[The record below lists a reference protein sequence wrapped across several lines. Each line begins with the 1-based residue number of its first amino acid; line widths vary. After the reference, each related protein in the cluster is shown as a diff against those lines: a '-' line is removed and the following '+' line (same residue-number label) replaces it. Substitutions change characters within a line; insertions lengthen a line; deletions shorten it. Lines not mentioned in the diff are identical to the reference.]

1 MSRDQERSV
10 QRRIGTKPRDND
22 LSKVEFETS
31 KGVDVTPTFD
41 AMGLR
46 DDLLRGIYAYGMN
59 MLLYLIVLGN
69 GIADEY
75 IMVLRTVQVK
85 EYTFIPLSSV

>member
-1 MSRDQERSV
+1 MINANMSRNEERSV
-10 QRRIGTKPRDND
+10 QRRVGTKPQDND

-46 DDLLRGIYAYGMN
+46 DDLLRGIYAYGRYLMAN
-59 MLLYLIVLGN
+59 ALLHVIFHLG
-69 GIADEY
+69 I
-75 IMVLRTVQVK
+75 
-85 EYTFIPLSSV
+85 